1 MNIRLFH
8 ARVLT
13 MERGFEP
20 FMGEIWIRDSKIVYV
35 MDYSRFDRIGVDNLP
50 MHDLLNL
57 IHWDLEYDCNGNLLM
72 PGFKNAHTHSP
83 MTMLRS
89 YADDLPLDEWL
100 NKKIFPMEK
109 QWNDEAMDAFTRLAI
124 LEYLSGGITSVFDM
138 YLKPNVVGN
147 AMRDM
152 GMRCV
157 LVSGLNDFTSSIAE
171 IIDEYLKWNQGDPLV
186 GYRLGIHAEYTCSQK
201 LIRELSKLVEEFKTP
216 VYMHLSETEKEVEEC
231 KERYGMTPTQF
242 LDSNGLFEYGGGGF
256 HCIYMSPEDM
266 DIFEKKHLCVVT
278 NPSSN
283 LKLASGIAPIAE
295 YVRRGITVAIGTDG
309 AASNNSLDM
318 FKEMFLVSGLSK
330 LREKDAASLDAS
342 EVLYMATVGGAR
354 VMGLDDGDVI
364 APGKLADL
372 ILIDLKQPNMQP
384 LHNIAKNIVYS
395 GSKSNVLMTMV
406 GGKILYD
413 KGEFHLG
420 QTADEIYARCERELQ
435 NIMT

>member
-20 FMGEIWIRDSKIVYV
+20 FIGEIWIRDSKIVYV
-35 MDYSRFDRIGVDNLP
+35 MDYSRFDTIGVDNLP

-109 QWNDEAMDAFTRLAI
+109 QWNDESMDAFTRLAI

-186 GYRLGIHAEYTCSQK
+186 SYRLGIHAEYTCGQR

-242 LDSNGLFEYGGGGF
+242 LDSSGLFEYGGGGF

-354 VMGLDDGDVI
+354 VMGLDDADVI

-372 ILIDLKQPNMQP
+372 VLIDLKQPNMQP

-435 NIMT
+435 NIMI